1 MIEIQDT
8 VIQEELS
15 KIPPLTRETYF
26 LTDSIA
32 SRIEFVM
39 KEKGINKK
47 QLAQLTHKKP
57 SEITKWL
64 GGGHNFTCKTLVLIS
79 HALGEKIIQVV
90 Q

>member
-1 MIEIQDT
+1 MIEIHDNLLK
-8 VIQEELS
+8 EELT

-26 LTDSIA
+26 LTDAIA
-32 SRIEFVM
+32 SRIESVM
-39 KEKGINKK
+39 KEKGINKN

-64 GGGHNFTCKTLVLIS
+64 GGEHNFTCKTLVLIS
-79 HALGEKIIQVV
+79 NALGEKIIQVV

>member
-1 MIEIQDT
+1 MIDFYDSIF
-8 VIQEELS
+8 QEELS

-39 KEKGINKK
+39 KKKGINKK
-47 QLAQLTHKKP
+47 QLAQLTQKKP